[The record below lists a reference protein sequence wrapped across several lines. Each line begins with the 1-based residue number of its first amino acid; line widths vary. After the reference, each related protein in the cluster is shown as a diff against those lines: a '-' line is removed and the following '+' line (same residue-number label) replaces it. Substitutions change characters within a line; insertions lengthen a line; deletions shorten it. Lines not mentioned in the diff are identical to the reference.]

1 MSMLG
6 PQLLA
11 PCSFAPV
18 LQCIKF
24 YRCREGEVEW
34 EVEGDVEGEVEGD
47 VEVEGVLDSLPAVLS
62 RFLAKDL
69 QTCARDEMHLQLHK

>member
-34 EVEGDVEGEVEGD
+34 EVEGDVEVG
-47 VEVEGVLDSLPAVLS
+47 GVLDSLPAVLS

>member
-34 EVEGDVEGEVEGD
+34 EVEGDVEGD
-47 VEVEGVLDSLPAVLS
+47 VEVGGVLDSLPAVLS